1 MDFSELT
8 NDLQQLTQVE
18 LLYVGG
24 AILALAFLLVLL
36 VRRQPKNVVA
46 YTTENGRVMVSRHAI
61 IDLVRTSC
69 EQLELSLIHI

>member
-36 VRRQPKNVVA
+36 VRWQPKNVVA
-46 YTTENGRVMVSRHAI
+46 S
-61 IDLVRTSC
+61 SP
-69 EQLELSLIHI
+69 

>member
-46 YTTENGRVMVSRHAI
+46 YTT
-61 IDLVRTSC
+61 
-69 EQLELSLIHI
+69 